1 MIALLAAMTMAAQT
15 PMPIR
20 TRAFPGLGDDGLEV
34 GCMVMTSGHMLF
46 GPEGFG
52 GYSGMSFDQ
61 GTSQLTLLSD
71 RGHLLELPVETS
83 ESGAITGVGMAV
95 KWSLSPPQGMKG
107 GLDTEALVPWAD
119 GYLISRERVHD
130 IVLAKKSEFDF
141 KITEVAASFAKLE
154 PVKSNGGYEGVTA
167 MGGGTLLAI
176 PETST
181 SDGSAA
187 VVRWDGSNARVVAR
201 YRVEP
206 DHSVTELFADPKSDR
221 LFVLERAYD
230 RKRGPRAKISVVAL
244 SALDTAGPDEVV
256 EGEELGRMNFLQG
269 ADNMEAM
276 VFLESPDGTQNLWLA
291 SDDNFNELQRTV
303 LMSLQLTETC
313 PLQPTP

>member
-15 PMPIR
+15 PMDIR
-20 TRAFPGLGDDGLEV
+20 TRAFPGLGDEGLEV

-61 GTSQLTLLSD
+61 DAGQLTLLSD
-71 RGHLLELPVETS
+71 RGHLLELPVETT

-95 KWSLSPPQGMKG
+95 KWALSRPQGMKG
-107 GLDTEALVPWAD
+107 GLDTEALVPWGD
-119 GYLISRERVHD
+119 GFLISRERVHD
-130 IVLAKKSEFDF
+130 VVLARKSEFDF
-141 KITEVAASFAKLE
+141 EITGLAASLADLE

-167 MGGGTLLAI
+167 VSDGTLLAI

-181 SDGSAA
+181 SEGSAA
-187 VVRWDGSNARVVAR
+187 VIRWDGSEARVVAR
-201 YRVEP
+201 YQVEP

-244 SALDTAGPDEVV
+244 SALEAAGPDDVV
-256 EGEELGRMNFLQG
+256 QGEELGRMNFLQG

-276 VFLESPDGTQNLWLA
+276 VFVESSDGTENLWLA
-291 SDDNFNELQRTV
+291 SDDNFNEVQRTV
-303 LMSLQLTETC
+303 LMSLRLTETC
-313 PLQPTP
+313 PLQPAP